1 MGDNIR
7 IEKIEFLY
15 GNLYQIDLFN
25 ETKQEW
31 YRTFIDE
38 VELMKKISNAMASSR
53 ASSCDIAPNCVK
65 EIEK

>member
-31 YRTFIDE
+31 CRTFIDE
-38 VELMKKISNAMASSR
+38 VELMKK
-53 ASSCDIAPNCVK
+53 DI
-65 EIEK
+65 